1 MTDHIY
7 YDPYPASRQPAPPV
21 VSGGYP
27 DTACASLIRLATLG
41 AVVGGTAAAAANLR
55 RLRAGDLQAGEVIAA
70 TAGSA
75 AVGAA
80 ATAVAGAVAGAVAEQ
95 GALRLGLMFAV
106 GTGVA
111 YGLDG
116 WLRRGREA
124 GHA

>member
-1 MTDHIY
+1 MSDHTY
-7 YDPYPASRQPAPPV
+7 YNLYPAAYQPAPPV
-21 VSGGYP
+21 VSGGSP

-55 RLRAGDLQAGEVIAA
+55 RLRAGDLQAGAVIAA
-70 TAGSA
+70 TARSA

-80 ATAVAGAVAGAVAEQ
+80 ATAVAGAVAGTVAEQ
-95 GALRLGLMFAV
+95 GALRLALMFAV

-116 WLRRGREA
+116 WLRHGREA
-124 GHA
+124 DHA